1 MLNVSYDY
9 YRIFYYVGRYQSFST
24 AAKMLGS
31 NQPNVT
37 KVMNKLEQQ
46 TGCTLFV
53 RSNKGITLTEEGRL
67 LYEHVKVAY
76 GQLMMAENELE
87 KAVGLENGMINIG
100 ASETA
105 LHGILISVLG
115 VFHKDYPNVRIHLSN
130 YNTPQALQA
139 LRQNLVDFC
148 IITAPLD
155 MTKDCCVTDVME
167 YTEKLIASED
177 FVYDCKMESGHSG
190 HFTLEE
196 LAGLPLVALEEGTGT
211 YEYYNRVFAEH
222 GCQFSPDIQ
231 VTTSDLLL
239 PLIEN
244 NLGIGFVPEFM
255 IEGRQGE
262 KKLKQL
268 HVNVKMPARKIC
280 LVENRDRSSSI
291 AADTLKKAIL
301 EQAGCS
307 YGKVSGIHRGRY
319 QEQSADGSDIYGISE
334 KAQKHIRR
342 IKKEGR
348 L

>member
-1 MLNVSYDY
+1 
-9 YRIFYYVGRYQSFST
+9 
-24 AAKMLGS
+24 MLGS

-53 RSNKGITLTEEGRL
+53 RSNKGIALTAEGRR

-76 GQLMMAENELE
+76 GQLMLAENELE
-87 KAVGLENGMINIG
+87 RAVGLENGMINIG

-115 VFHKDYPNVRIHLSN
+115 AFHKDYPNVRIHLSN

-139 LRQNLVDFC
+139 LKKNLVDFC
-148 IITAPLD
+148 VITAPLD
-155 MTKDCCVTDVME
+155 IPKDCCTIDIME

-177 FVYDCKMESGHSG
+177 FVCDSRKDVFM
-190 HFTLEE
+190 LEE
-196 LAGLPLVALEEGTGT
+196 LAGFPLVALEEGTGT
-211 YEYYNRVFAEH
+211 YEYYNRIFAEY

-231 VTTSDLLL
+231 VATSDLLL

-255 IEGRQGE
+255 IEGRQGG
-262 KKLKQL
+262 KRLKQL
-268 HVNVKMPARKIC
+268 HVDIEMPARKIC
-280 LVENRDRSSSI
+280 LVENKNKSSGI
-291 AADTLKKAIL
+291 AAETLRKAIL
-301 EQAGCS
+301 KQTGYSC
-307 YGKVSGIHRGRY
+307 GKISGIHSGRY
-319 QEQSADGSDIYGISE
+319 HEQSIDGSDIYGISE
-334 KAQKHIRR
+334 KAEKHIQQ

>member
-53 RSNKGITLTEEGRL
+53 RSNKGTMLTTEGRW

-76 GQLMMAENELE
+76 EQLMMAESELE
-87 KAVGLENGMINIG
+87 MAVGLENGMINIG

-105 LHGILISVLG
+105 LHGILLSVLG
-115 VFHKDYPNVRIHLSN
+115 VFHKNYPNVRIHLSN

-139 LRQNLVDFC
+139 LKQNLVDFC
-148 IITAPLD
+148 VITAPLD
-155 MTKDCCVTDVME
+155 IPKDCCVTDIME

-177 FVYDCKMESGHSG
+177 FVCDSKKDVLM
-190 HFTLEE
+190 LEE

-211 YEYYNRVFAEH
+211 YEYYNRIFAEY

-231 VTTSDLLL
+231 VATSDLLL

-255 IEGRQGE
+255 TEDRQGE

-268 HVNVKMPARKIC
+268 HINAKMPARKIC
-280 LVENRDRSSSI
+280 LVENKNKNSSI
-291 AADTLKKAIL
+291 AAETLRKAIL
-301 EQAGCS
+301 KQAGCS
-307 YGKVSGIHRGRY
+307 CGKISGIHRGRY
-319 QEQSADGSDIYGISE
+319 QEQSTDGSDIYGIAE
-334 KAQKHIRR
+334 KAKKHIRH
-342 IKKEGR
+342 IKREGR